1 MSMPTLPQALYKAN
15 LDLWLRIGELLEDNR
30 AQWTALLARELG
42 DGASDA
48 GLDLDALR
56 QGDWQAL
63 ASLPAQALERLS
75 AHGLGDLQATVQT
88 ALGGQMNFATGFQA
102 ALAEWQQATAAALG
116 DAGAGTGDLQ
126 SIIEQALQAFG
137 AGTAARGTSSTT
149 DARAGAVETGAD
161 APTTAPARKAAAR
174 PRQKTAAKKVPAT
187 TAAGGAREASGNN
200 DSGKQ
205 AARKAAKRAAPRKAT
220 KATKTPAKRSR
231 SR

>member
-42 DGASDA
+42 DGAVP
-48 GLDLDALR
+48 GLDALR

-63 ASLPAQALERLS
+63 ASLPAQVLERLS
-75 AHGLGDLQATVQT
+75 SQGLGELQATAQT

-116 DAGAGTGDLQ
+116 EAGAGTGDLQ
-126 SIIEQALQAFG
+126 SVIEQGLQAFG
-137 AGTAARGTSSTT
+137 AGTTTRGTSSTT
-149 DARAGAVETGAD
+149 DAPADAAATAAAGPATGA
-161 APTTAPARKAAAR
+161 ARKAAAR
-174 PRQKTAAKKVPAT
+174 PRSKAAAKKVPAT
-187 TAAGGAREASGNN
+187 ATKGSTREASGNN

-205 AARKAAKRAAPRKAT
+205 AARKAAKRAAPRKAAKAA
-220 KATKTPAKRSR
+220 KATRTPAKRAR
-231 SR
+231 SH